1 MSAVSASIQHG
12 ILPTAVKQ
20 VRIGVKETKQ
30 LLFGDKMIALWAQCI
45 SKQVAY
51 KRSVSKVSYITM
63 YSQQIRKLNF

>member
-30 LLFGDKMIALWAQCI
+30 LLFGDKMFAL
-45 SKQVAY
+45 
-51 KRSVSKVSYITM
+51 
-63 YSQQIRKLNF
+63 